1 MSYFNQNGSS
11 FDETT
16 GRWTHNFSQ
25 SFIGGFQHC
34 PESARADYFQETPKD
49 DYTDSTALGTAG
61 HAAFEYA
68 LHEKRAGRKVD
79 VDDAIDIAFN
89 ELADCGEWKYTK
101 LSLNQINAAIPR
113 MVGGF
118 LLDVLPLVEPAV
130 IEQRFNVKLYE
141 GKHRTVNLVGT
152 MDCVAQDYTPW
163 DWKTSARTHD
173 VWEKQR
179 WAVQPTAYCYAVE
192 QMNNEH
198 ATVGEMSD
206 QEFVYGVMLH
216 NGSTQVYRV
225 SRGNGHIVWLKKVAS
240 QIAWMIEHE
249 VNPWPL
255 NDGGWWCSDKWCP
268 LFAECK
274 GASMPE
280 GWMQAP
286 R

>member
-1 MSYFNQNGSS
+1 MAYFNQNGSS
-11 FDETT
+11 FDEVT

-34 PESARADYFQETPKD
+34 AESARADYFKEIPKD
-49 DYTDSTALGTAG
+49 DYTDSTALGTAAHEG
-61 HAAFEYA
+61 AEYA
-68 LHEKRAGRKVD
+68 LHEKRAGRV
-79 VDDAIDIAFN
+79 AT
-89 ELADCGEWKYTK
+89 LADTIEVAEHCLEEIGEWKHTK
-101 LSLNQINAAIPR
+101 LSDNQMWRALPR
-113 MVGGF
+113 MCEGF
-118 LLDVLPLVEPAV
+118 LRDVLPQVDPAV

-152 MDCVAQDYTPW
+152 MDCVDQHYEPW
-163 DWKTSARTHD
+163 DWKTAARAHD

-179 WAVQPTAYCYAVE
+179 WAVQPTAYCYAV
-192 QMNNEH
+192 QAMNNEQH
-198 ATVGEMSD
+198 VTGEMVD
-206 QEFVYGVMLH
+206 ATFVYGVMLH
-216 NGSTQVYRV
+216 NGDTQVYRV
-225 SRGNGHIVWLKKVAS
+225 SRGNGHVAWLKKVAS

-268 LFAECK
+268 LWSECK
-274 GASMPE
+274 GKDMPE